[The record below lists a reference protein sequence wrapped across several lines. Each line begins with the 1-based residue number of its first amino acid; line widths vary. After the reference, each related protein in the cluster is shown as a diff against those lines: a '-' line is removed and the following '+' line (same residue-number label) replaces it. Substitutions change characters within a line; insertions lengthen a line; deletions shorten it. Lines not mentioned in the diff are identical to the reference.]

1 MMKGTEQHSACDA
14 KQLGTARV
22 TSADGR
28 QSVDGCARILR
39 IILLA
44 RQSDPYASQHDIRGI
59 LLDSYC

>member
-1 MMKGTEQHSACDA
+1 MMKGREQHWAREA
-14 KQLGTARV
+14 KRLGTAGV

-44 RQSDPYASQHDIRGI
+44 RQSDPYASQRDVRGI